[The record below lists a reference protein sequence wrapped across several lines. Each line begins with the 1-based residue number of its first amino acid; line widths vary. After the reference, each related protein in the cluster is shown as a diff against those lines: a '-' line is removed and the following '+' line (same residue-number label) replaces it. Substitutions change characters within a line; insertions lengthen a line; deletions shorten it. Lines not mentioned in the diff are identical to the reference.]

1 VLARVGPRP
10 IGWVRF
16 PRAMVGDYITPDAFH
31 ALAAEQVGLQLH
43 DALRHR
49 THERPPV
56 PHTPSISVVVCT
68 REHPDLLE
76 RQLESLAKLEYPDY
90 DVIVVDNAPKTTR
103 TWQVCQKFQ
112 FVRYVMEPRK
122 GLDYARNTGW
132 RVSTKQVIAYTDDD
146 ACVDR
151 YWLQG
156 LGQNYADPHVKC
168 VTGTT
173 FPMELE
179 SVAQEHFEKYGGMQR
194 GFQRRVYKPGTWN
207 TFYPL
212 GSGRF
217 GAGVNLSL
225 RREWLEQMGGFDEA
239 LDVGSVA
246 RGCGDLDIMAR
257 TLRDGGWLVYDPAA
271 VVWHQHRRT
280 MRELRR
286 QMFDYG
292 WGFCAYCTKHSRD
305 LELGNLSYKMLKRW
319 SGIWAKK
326 RMKQN
331 FSLAIRMR
339 HHFPL
344 HLIAIEILGGILGLR
359 AYDRSVKK
367 TRSDAVRYAG
377 YEARGDA
384 TWQGFRQHDARPGT
398 EQGAAA

>member
-1 VLARVGPRP
+1 
-10 IGWVRF
+10 
-16 PRAMVGDYITPDAFH
+16 M
-31 ALAAEQVGLQLH
+31 
-43 DALRHR
+43 
-49 THERPPV
+49 
-56 PHTPSISVVVCT
+56 
-68 REHPDLLE
+68 
-76 RQLESLAKLEYPDY
+76 
-90 DVIVVDNAPKTTR
+90 
-103 TWQVCQKFQ
+103 
-112 FVRYVMEPRK
+112 
-122 GLDYARNTGW
+122 
-132 RVSTKQVIAYTDDD
+132 
-146 ACVDR
+146 
-151 YWLQG
+151 
-156 LGQNYADPHVKC
+156 KC

-173 FPMELE
+173 FTMELE
-179 SVAQEHFEKYGGMQR
+179 TIAQEHFEKYGGMQR
-194 GFQRRVYKPGTWN
+194 GFQRRVYKPGTWS

-212 GSGRF
+212 GAGRF

-225 RREWLEQMGGFDEA
+225 RRAWLEEMGGFDEA

-292 WGFCAYCTKHSRD
+292 WGFCAYCTQHSRD
-305 LELGNLSYKMLKRW
+305 MELGNLSYKMLKRW

-331 FSLAIRMR
+331 LALAVRLR
-339 HHFPL
+339 QHFPL
-344 HLIAIEILGGILGLR
+344 HLIGVEILGGILGLR

-377 YEARGDA
+377 YRDRGDE
-384 TWQGFRQHDARPGT
+384 TWRNFRSGRSK
-398 EQGAAA
+398 QGAAA